1 MRYEILPATY
11 YVESVLAVLRAA
23 FPNEATFSVEGL
35 RSIVA
40 HAPPGVGDYDAA
52 TWRTTATVVNGALG
66 RAYSAGVKETER
78 DWSERADAAGRLR
91 LGQRCSLDGL
101 KP

>member
-1 MRYEILPATY
+1 MRYEILPSTY
-11 YVESVLAVLRAA
+11 YVGSVLAVLRAA
-23 FPNEATFSVEGL
+23 FPKATFGVEGV
-35 RSIVA
+35 RGIVA

-52 TWRTTATVVNGALG
+52 TWRATATVVNGALG

-91 LGQRCSLDGL
+91 LGQRCSLDGV